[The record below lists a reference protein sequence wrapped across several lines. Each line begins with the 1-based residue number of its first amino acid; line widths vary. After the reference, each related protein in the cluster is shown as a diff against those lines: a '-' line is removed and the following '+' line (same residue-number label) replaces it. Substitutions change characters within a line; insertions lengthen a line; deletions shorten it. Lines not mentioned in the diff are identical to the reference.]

1 MVNNS
6 FHAYLRTWEMYM
18 AQHGYVVFVMDN
30 RGTQH
35 HGAEYEKAIHKYCGQ
50 AEMADQMEGMKWLMS
65 HDWVDK
71 DRIGVHGWSY
81 GGFMTISLMVNYP
94 EVFKV
99 GVAGGPVIDWKWYE
113 VMYGERYMETEAT
126 NPDGFEKTSL
136 IPRAKD
142 LKGKLL
148 ICQGAIDNTVVW
160 EHSLS
165 FVEACIKASVQLDYF
180 PYPTHEHNVMGKD
193 RVHLMQKVTDYFE
206 DYLK

>member
-1 MVNNS
+1 
-6 FHAYLRTWEMYM
+6 
-18 AQHGYVVFVMDN
+18 
-30 RGTQH
+30 
-35 HGAEYEKAIHKYCGQ
+35 
-50 AEMADQMEGMKWLMS
+50 MS
-65 HDWVDK
+65 NDWVDK

-94 EVFKV
+94 EIFKV

-113 VMYGERYMETEAT
+113 VMYGERYMETDKT
-126 NPDGFEKTSL
+126 NAAGFESTSL
-136 IPRAKD
+136 IPRAAD

-165 FVEACIKASVQLDYF
+165 FVEACIKTGVQLDYF
-180 PYPTHEHNVMGKD
+180 PYPTHEHNVSGRD

-206 DYLK
+206 DFLK